1 MVDFYKI
8 EFNLHAK
15 VKSFPQIFGGFT
27 KIMNKLCYFRD
38 FQETQT
44 GLMTGLVDFIVK
56 DAPFA
61 RSLPDTKYDEYF
73 RSDGVR
79 C

>member
-1 MVDFYKI
+1 
-8 EFNLHAK
+8 
-15 VKSFPQIFGGFT
+15 
-27 KIMNKLCYFRD
+27 MNKLCYFRD